1 MRSELTH
8 YTKPRVNTNSWQQL
22 VTTLVAI
29 RNERGYSQEE
39 LAHRI
44 GCAASLIHKW
54 EQYKRVPSGFMFVCW
69 LDALEA
75 QIEIKETCGQEGKPS
90 QV

>member
-8 YTKPRVNTNSWQQL
+8 YTKPRVNTNSWQHL

-75 QIEIKETCGQEGKPS
+75 QIEIKETTG
-90 QV
+90 